1 MKIVIGYEGSSASN
15 EALKLA
21 KKHAKAFDAKVYV
34 LTSMVGGSKE
44 ELQDVKKVQ
53 QDLENAKTLLE
64 KEGISCETHQLVHG
78 LTPGEDL
85 VQFVEEN
92 NVDEIIIGIIKK
104 SKMQKLV
111 FGSTAQYV
119 ILKAPCP
126 VVTVK

>member
-1 MKIVIGYEGSSASN
+1 MKIVVGYEVSSASN
-15 EALKLA
+15 EALNLA

-44 ELQDVKKVQ
+44 ELQDVKKAK
-53 QDLENAKTLLE
+53 QDLENAKILLE

-78 LTPGEDL
+78 STPGEDL

>member
-1 MKIVIGYEGSSASN
+1 MKIVVGYERSSASN

-44 ELQDVKKVQ
+44 ELQDIKKAE

-78 LTPGEDL
+78 LNPGEDL